1 MKKVARKKMTPRS
14 PPQMDRV
21 IARPRGVS
29 AIEPSVAVALTLALE
44 VVVVVV
50 RAPPTVEVGLKI
62 RTAIMVGEREGSGGV
77 GCGRRVYPWW

>member
-1 MKKVARKKMTPRS
+1 
-14 PPQMDRV
+14 MDRV

-29 AIEPSVAVALTLALE
+29 AIEPSVAVALTLTLALE

-50 RAPPTVEVGLKI
+50 RAPPAVEVGLKI
-62 RTAIMVGEREGSGGV
+62 RTASMVGEREESDGV